1 MTTVPDLLAPEPS
14 LRIDAAQV
22 RRTIAFAFATGDGA
36 DSLAAALDQVR
47 PPATTH
53 DPTQFAGELFL
64 PELVRKTFSIKIG
77 GRVYASSQG
86 YLEQILA
93 HPPADPDAV
102 AFRRTILGD
111 LARNPA
117 LRMELEQTYLELVA
131 FREAL
136 TEPAHG
142 SVVEEHQ
149 HRIDTLA
156 AIRALVVG
164 MSSRFAG
171 TTSGLSRIHD
181 FGAQLHA
188 LPEFTHLTELLD
200 YEGGLATVDARLS
213 VGADGS
219 VRGFEL
225 TRVEESTASPFY
237 RTPVGRFF
245 TRVALFLRGYRFGEL
260 EVMARLIDRVFQPF
274 ERAAIQF
281 VQLIGDVEFYLGA
294 LSFRDVALSRGLTMS
309 FAEMCAAPRDGEA
322 EAPRREILGLFN
334 PLLVG
339 ERGAPKTCDLV
350 TARHDAI
357 VLVTG
362 PNSGGKT
369 RLLQAI
375 AIAQLFAQNGLFVP
389 AETARLAWTDGL
401 FVSLHHEVSASQKE
415 GRLGTE
421 LLRIRELFEE
431 VEPGDLVIVDEL
443 CSGTNPSEAE
453 AIIRLV
459 LELLAELHPQVFVT
473 THFLEFAAELAA
485 SPPLARLEFL
495 QAALDERHRPTYGFV
510 AGVAKTSLAAET
522 AARLGVTLEELAS
535 LVARKK
541 ATMPDVPDLP
551 EELTE
556 AGAPL
561 PVRS

>member
-1 MTTVPDLLAPEPS
+1 MPTVPDLLSPEPT
-14 LRIDAAQV
+14 LRVDEGNV
-22 RRTIAFAFATGDGA
+22 RRAIAFAFAAGDGA
-36 DSLAAALDQVR
+36 DSLASALDEAR
-47 PPATTH
+47 APASTH
-53 DPTQFAGELFL
+53 DPAQFAGEIFL
-64 PELVRKTFSIKIG
+64 PELVKKTFAISIE
-77 GRVYASSQG
+77 GRTFTPSQG
-86 YLEQILA
+86 YLERVLA
-93 HPPADPDAV
+93 HPPKDPATV
-102 AFRRTILGD
+102 AFRRAILD
-111 LARNPA
+111 ELARSPA
-117 LRMELEQTYLELVA
+117 LRADLEHTYLELVA
-131 FREAL
+131 FRDAL
-136 TEPAHG
+136 TSPSHG
-142 SVVEEHQ
+142 SIVEEHQ
-149 HRIDTLA
+149 HRIDTLS
-156 AIRALVVG
+156 AIRALVEG
-164 MSSRFAG
+164 MSSRFDGAA
-171 TTSGLSRIHD
+171 SGLGRIRA
-181 FGAQLHA
+181 FGQA
-188 LPEFTHLTELLD
+188 LREVEEFTHLVELLD
-200 YEGGLATVDARLS
+200 YEGGFATVNARLQ
-213 VGADGS
+213 VGSDGS

-225 TRVEESTASPFY
+225 TRVEESASSPFY
-237 RTPVGRFF
+237 RSPFGRLF
-245 TRVALFLRGYRFGEL
+245 TRLVLFLRGYRFGEL

-274 ERAAIQF
+274 ERAAIHF
-281 VQLIGDVEFYLGA
+281 VQLLGDLELYLGA
-294 LSFRDVALSRGLTMS
+294 LTFRDVALSRGLAMS
-309 FAEMCAAPRDGEA
+309 FAEMCAAPREGGEA
-322 EAPRREILGLFN
+322 APRREILGLFN

-339 ERGAPKTCDLV
+339 ERGAPKTCDIV
-350 TARHDAI
+350 TRRHDAI

-389 AETARLAWTDGL
+389 AESARLAWTEGL

-485 SPPLARLEFL
+485 SPPLERLEFL

-541 ATMPDVPDLP
+541 ATMPAARALP
-551 EELTE
+551 AELTE
-556 AGAPL
+556 AGEPL
-561 PVRS
+561 PDLD